1 LTLIDYTQFGVY
13 NTQNGFDMS
22 EDTSL
27 SNALFSKVQQ
37 RVLALI
43 FSNPK
48 RSFYT
53 SEIVRNVRSGTG
65 AVERELAR
73 LEQSGLVSI
82 ERIGNQKHYRANRES
97 PIFDELRGIVLKTV
111 GLAEPLRQSLAPYS
125 DKIRVAFVYGSVA
138 KGTDTAH
145 SDIDLMVIGDDLT
158 YSDLYAGLQKI
169 ENVLH
174 RTVNPTFLSFVEWR
188 RKLVTKDSVIAKI
201 NAQPKL
207 FVVGSENDLKHE
219 QRGTRKSR

>member
-1 LTLIDYTQFGVY
+1 MNEY
-13 NTQNGFDMS
+13 
-22 EDTSL
+22 TSL

-43 FSNPK
+43 FGNPE

-53 SEIVRNVRSGTG
+53 SEIVRTVHSGTG

-73 LEQSGLVSI
+73 LEQSGLVYT
-82 ERIGNQKHYRANRES
+82 ERIGNQKHYRANREL
-97 PIFDELRGIVLKTV
+97 PIFDEMRGIVLKTV
-111 GLAEPLRQSLAPYS
+111 GLAEPLRQSLAPYI
-125 DKIRVAFVYGSVA
+125 DKIRVAFVYGSIA
-138 KGTDTAH
+138 KGTDTAR
-145 SDIDLMVIGDDLT
+145 SDIDLMAIGDDLT
-158 YSDLYAGLQKI
+158 YSDLYAALQKA

-174 RTVNPTFLSFVEWR
+174 RTVNPTFLSFDDWR

-201 NAQPKL
+201 NTQPKL

-219 QRGTRKSR
+219 QRGTGKSRQDRSAQT